1 MLARILNRMLS
12 HDAAAAAALAKY
24 PGRVVRLVLPV
35 LSGTLTIQPDGTF
48 DRASG
53 PAEATITLSP
63 TFFTTWLFDRDAAS
77 KKAGLN
83 GDTELAAAVG
93 QVLAGLRWDMAEELS
108 QLVGDVAA
116 HRITWLAGKIGGVP
130 GAIGSRLLI
139 ELTEY
144 WRDEAPLVVTKRHV
158 DDFCDG
164 VDTLRDDLARLE
176 ARLER
181 LSIKSL

>member
-1 MLARILNRMLS
+1 MLATILNRMLA
-12 HDAAAAAALAKY
+12 HDEAARTALA
-24 PGRVVRLVLPV
+24 PWQGRVIRLVLPV
-35 LSGTLTIQPDGTF
+35 LSGTLIIGADGTV
-48 DRASG
+48 ASSTG
-53 PAEATITLSP
+53 LAEASILLSP

-77 KKAGLN
+77 KKVGLN
-83 GDTELAAAVG
+83 GDAELAAAVG
-93 QVLAGLRWDMAEELS
+93 QVLAKLRWDMAEELS

-116 HRITWLAGKIGGVP
+116 NRITWIAGKIGGIP

-158 DDFCDG
+158 DTFCTD
-164 VDTLRDDLARLE
+164 VDALRDDLARLE

-181 LSIKSL
+181 LTVKSF